1 MADDAM
7 LRMNNFWTNRNTISA
22 GITTIDV
29 NTMTWAGT

>member
-22 GITTIDV
+22 DITIDV